1 VSTDAAPEADP
12 QPSPTDAPDPGARA
26 RRGAVKP
33 DPVAAAAH
41 ELAREAA
48 LEVGGEHVGDAL
60 GIFAEA
66 ERLVVH
72 RFAATLPGYRG
83 WHWAVS
89 VARAPR
95 AKVATVCEVV
105 LLPGDEALRAPEWIP
120 WSERVRAEDLR
131 PGDVMPTAVDDL
143 RLVPG
148 YFLGGDPGVDGVA
161 ADGAADPDTARAV
174 NGPDEVPS
182 AVAREWGLGR
192 VRVLSRDGRAD
203 AAQRWFSGAAGPD
216 SPMVRQAPGHCDS
229 CGFYLPLAGSMGG
242 YFGACGNEFSPSDGR
257 VVSVEHGCG
266 AHSEALVVASAEPA
280 SAPHV
285 ADDEALDAG
294 MDLVDALD

>member
-105 LLPGDEALRAPEWIP
+105 LLPGGCAP
-120 WSERVRAEDLR
+120 R
-131 PGDVMPTAVDDL
+131 TC
-143 RLVPG
+143 
-148 YFLGGDPGVDGVA
+148 
-161 ADGAADPDTARAV
+161 
-174 NGPDEVPS
+174 
-182 AVAREWGLGR
+182 
-192 VRVLSRDGRAD
+192 
-203 AAQRWFSGAAGPD
+203 
-216 SPMVRQAPGHCDS
+216 AP
-229 CGFYLPLAGSMGG
+229 AM
-242 YFGACGNEFSPSDGR
+242 
-257 VVSVEHGCG
+257 
-266 AHSEALVVASAEPA
+266 
-280 SAPHV
+280 
-285 ADDEALDAG
+285 
-294 MDLVDALD
+294 